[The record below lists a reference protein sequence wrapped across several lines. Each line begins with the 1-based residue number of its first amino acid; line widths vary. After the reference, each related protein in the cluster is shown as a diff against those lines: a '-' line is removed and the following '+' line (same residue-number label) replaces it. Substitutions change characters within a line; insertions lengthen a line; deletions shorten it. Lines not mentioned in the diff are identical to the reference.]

1 MVFEH
6 LVLIFK
12 YKVKIIKNMK
22 KTQKAKMV
30 IVPMAHPKFG
40 IVYQLN
46 EGNSVYGQYTS
57 QAAAEVV
64 KLKVLR
70 LREEIKIIEATQNTQ
85 LEVEL

>member
-1 MVFEH
+1 
-6 LVLIFK
+6 
-12 YKVKIIKNMK
+12 MK
-22 KTQKAKMV
+22 KTQKSKMV

-46 EGNSVYGQYTS
+46 EGNSVYGQYAS